1 MTPSHDVVLVGGGG
15 AGLRAAI
22 AIAETNPRL
31 SIAVV
36 SKVYPMRS
44 HTVSAEGGAAG
55 AIAADDSLDEHAYD
69 TISGGDW
76 LCDQDAVE
84 AFVKEAP
91 LELLRLE
98 HWGCPWSREPDGRI
112 AVRPFGGM
120 KKMRT
125 WFAADKTG
133 FHMLH
138 TLFQTSL
145 RFSSVVRYDE
155 WFVTRLLV
163 DDGRV
168 QGVVA
173 IDLQSGKIEAITA
186 RAVIICTGGCGRVFP
201 FTTNAA
207 IKTGDGMAL
216 AYRAGAPL
224 KDMEFVQYHPTG
236 LPFTGILI
244 TEAARAEGGYLLNKD
259 GYRYLQD
266 YNLGKPH
273 PQPVFRSMEL
283 GPRDRLSQAFV
294 KEQEKGRTIDTPYGH
309 VVHLD
314 LRHLGAKTINAKI
327 PFVRELC
334 LKYQNLDPVTDLIP
348 VRPVIHY
355 MMGGIH
361 TDING
366 ATPLAG
372 LYAAGEAAC
381 VSINGANRLGSNSLP
396 ELLVFGARA
405 GMAAAEYASRGLDI
419 NPRVIGQKTDEHR
432 RLEHDLLNKK
442 GRERIADLR
451 EDMQKTMEESA
462 GIYRTGASLVRGVDE
477 MRHLQERYEDIAI
490 EDHSKTFNTERVA
503 ALELAFMLDVA
514 EAMVNAA
521 ARREESRG
529 AHQRTDFLERDD
541 QRFLAHSLMYRTEG
555 GSTRLEYLP
564 VTITRWPPARRVY
577 GEAAPHG
584 EAHHVTGR
592 AVSSGT
598 GL

>member
-1 MTPSHDVVLVGGGG
+1 MDSSSHDVLLVGGGG

-22 AIAETNPRL
+22 AVAEVNPKL
-31 SIAVV
+31 SVAVV
-36 SKVYPMRS
+36 AKVYPMRS

-55 AIAADDSLDEHAYD
+55 VARLDDSLDEHAYD

-76 LCDQDAVE
+76 LPDQDAVE

-91 LELLRLE
+91 QELLRLE
-98 HWGCPWSREPDGRI
+98 HWGCPWSRETDGRV

-145 RFSSVVRYDE
+145 KYPSVTRYDE

-173 IDLQSGKIEAITA
+173 LEMKTGQVRAIAA
-186 RAVIICTGGCGRVFP
+186 RAVILCTGGCGRVFP

-207 IKTGDGMAL
+207 IKNGDGMAL

-244 TEAARAEGGYLLNKD
+244 TEAARSEGGWMLNKD

-266 YNLGKPH
+266 YDLGT
-273 PQPVFRSMEL
+273 PQPKPVLRSMEL

-294 KEQEKGRTIDTPYGH
+294 KEQEKGRTLQGPYGDY
-309 VVHLD
+309 VHLD
-314 LRHLGAKTINAKI
+314 VRHLGARLIDKKL

-334 LKYQNLDPVTDLIP
+334 LKYQGVDPVREMIP
-348 VRPVIHY
+348 VRPVVHY
-355 MMGGIH
+355 MMGGVH
-361 TDING
+361 TDIHG
-366 ATPLAG
+366 ATPLKG

-381 VSINGANRLGSNSLP
+381 VSINGANRLGSNSLT
-396 ELLVFGARA
+396 EILVFGARA
-405 GMAAAEYASRGLDI
+405 GKAAAAFAAGPGGPTPSLGALAQGE
-419 NPRVIGQKTDEHR
+419 QR
-432 RLEHDLLNKK
+432 RLEETFLKK
-442 GRERIADLR
+442 TSGKERIAILR
-451 EDMQKTMEESA
+451 AEMHQIMEESA
-462 GIYRTGASLVRGVDE
+462 GIYRTGATLEKAVEKLVS
-477 MRHLQERYEDIAI
+477 LQERFHDI
-490 EDHSKTFNTERVA
+490 S
-503 ALELAFMLDVA
+503 
-514 EAMVNAA
+514 
-521 ARREESRG
+521 
-529 AHQRTDFLERDD
+529 
-541 QRFLAHSLMYRTEG
+541 
-555 GSTRLEYLP
+555 
-564 VTITRWPPARRVY
+564 
-577 GEAAPHG
+577 
-584 EAHHVTGR
+584 
-592 AVSSGT
+592 
-598 GL
+598 